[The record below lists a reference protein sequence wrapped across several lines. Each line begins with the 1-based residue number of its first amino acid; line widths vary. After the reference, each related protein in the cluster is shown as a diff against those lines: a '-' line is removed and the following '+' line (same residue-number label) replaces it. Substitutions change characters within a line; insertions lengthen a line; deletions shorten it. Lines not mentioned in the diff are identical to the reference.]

1 MAALAFLTPLG
12 GAREPGR
19 TTFDWFPL
27 VGALIGAA
35 VGLVWWGADE
45 VWSPLVAATVAVAAD
60 VALTG
65 ALHVDG
71 LADTADGVLPHL
83 DRERRLAVMAE
94 PDVGAFG
101 VTAVVLTLGLRV
113 AVLASLEPDI
123 GLLAALWCASRTV
136 MAVAARSVPYARGEG
151 GLAAAFLGRSPLP
164 VALGGAVLAGGLAV
178 MVADAGPGPGPGPGA
193 SLPAA
198 AVVAVVAVVAVA
210 VAGAAVVALA
220 RRRLGGFTGDVLGA
234 AGLVGETV
242 GLLVAAARW

>member
-1 MAALAFLTPLG
+1 VIAALAFLTPLG
-12 GAREPGR
+12 RAREPDR
-19 TTFDWFPL
+19 TTFDWFPI

-35 VGLVWWGADE
+35 VGLVWWGANE
-45 VWSPLVAATVAVAAD
+45 LWSPLVAATLAVAAD

-83 DRERRLAVMAE
+83 DRQRRLEVMTE

-113 AVLASLEPDI
+113 AVLASLAPDPA
-123 GLLAALWCASRTV
+123 LLAALWCTSRTV
-136 MAVAARSVPYARGEG
+136 MAVAARTIPYARSEG
-151 GLAAAFLGRSPLP
+151 GLAAAFLGRSPAT
-164 VALGGAVLAGGLAV
+164 VAVLGTAMALALAVGSGAVLDTMPSVLVAVLAV
-178 MVADAGPGPGPGPGA
+178 A
-193 SLPAA
+193 
-198 AVVAVVAVVAVA
+198 AVA

-234 AGLVGETV
+234 AGVVGETV

>member
-1 MAALAFLTPLG
+1 MISALAFLTPLG
-12 GAREPGR
+12 GARDPDR

-45 VWSPLVAATVAVAAD
+45 LWSPLVAATLAVAAD

-83 DRERRLAVMAE
+83 DRDRRLAVMAE

-113 AVLASLEPDI
+113 AVLASLRPDVA
-123 GLLAALWCASRTV
+123 LLAALWCASRTL
-136 MAVAARSVPYARGEG
+136 MAVTARSVPYARPQG
-151 GLAAAFLGRSPLP
+151 GLAAAFLGRSPLT
-164 VALGGAVLAGGLAV
+164 VALVGTVLATAIAVLATDV
-178 MVADAGPGPGPGPGA
+178 GPA
-193 SLPAA
+193 H
-198 AVVAVVAVVAVA
+198 AVA
-210 VAGAAVVALA
+210 ALAALVAAGAGVVALA
-220 RRRLGGFTGDVLGA
+220 RHRLGGFTGDVLGA
-234 AGLVGETV
+234 AGIVGETV
-242 GLLVAAARW
+242 ALLVAAARW

>member
-1 MAALAFLTPLG
+1 VIAALAFLTPLG
-12 GAREPGR
+12 RAREPDR

-27 VGALIGAA
+27 VGALLGAA
-35 VGLVWWGADE
+35 VGLVWWGAHE
-45 VWSPLVAATVAVAAD
+45 VWPPLVAATLAVAAD

-83 DRERRLAVMAE
+83 DRSRRLDVMAE

-113 AVLASLEPDI
+113 AVLASLKPDPV
-123 GLLAALWCASRTV
+123 LVAALWCTSRTV
-136 MAVAARSVPYARGEG
+136 MAVAARSVPYARAEG
-151 GLAAAFLGRSPLP
+151 GLAAAFLGRSPIL
-164 VALGGAVLAGGLAV
+164 VALLGTAMAAALALSGGSDLGAHVVLVAAASVALAG
-178 MVADAGPGPGPGPGA
+178 AG
-193 SLPAA
+193 
-198 AVVAVVAVVAVA
+198 VVV
-210 VAGAAVVALA
+210 LA

>member
-1 MAALAFLTPLG
+1 M
-12 GAREPGR
+12 
-19 TTFDWFPL
+19 
-27 VGALIGAA
+27 GALLGAA
-35 VGLVWWGADE
+35 VGLVWWGANE
-45 VWSPLVAATVAVAAD
+45 LWSPLVAATLAVAAD

-83 DRERRLAVMAE
+83 DRDRRLAVMAE

-113 AVLASLEPDI
+113 AVLASLAPDVA
-123 GLLAALWCASRTV
+123 LLAALWCASRTV
-136 MAVAARSVPYARGEG
+136 MAVAARSVPYARPEG

-164 VALGGAVLAGGLAV
+164 VALVGT
-178 MVADAGPGPGPGPGA
+178 
-193 SLPAA
+193 
-198 AVVAVVAVVAVA
+198 
-210 VAGAAVVALA
+210 VAGRRHRRRRRRRRPRPRPGRRSPPSRPPAPAVVALA

>member
-1 MAALAFLTPLG
+1 MISALAFLTPLG
-12 GAREPGR
+12 GARDPDR

-45 VWSPLVAATVAVAAD
+45 VWSPLVAATLAVAAD

-83 DRERRLAVMAE
+83 DRDRRLAVMAE

-113 AVLASLEPDI
+113 AVLASLRADVA
-123 GLLAALWCASRTV
+123 LLAALWCASRTL
-136 MAVAARSVPYARGEG
+136 MAVTARSVPYARPQG
-151 GLAAAFLGRSPLP
+151 GLAAAFLGRSPLA
-164 VALGGAVLAGGLAV
+164 VALVGTVLAAAIAV
-178 MVADAGPGPGPGPGA
+178 FAADVGPA
-193 SLPAA
+193 H
-198 AVVAVVAVVAVA
+198 AVA
-210 VAGAAVVALA
+210 ALVALVAAGAGVVALA
-220 RRRLGGFTGDVLGA
+220 RHRLGGFTGDVLGA
-234 AGLVGETV
+234 AGIVGETV
-242 GLLVAAARW
+242 ALLVAAARW